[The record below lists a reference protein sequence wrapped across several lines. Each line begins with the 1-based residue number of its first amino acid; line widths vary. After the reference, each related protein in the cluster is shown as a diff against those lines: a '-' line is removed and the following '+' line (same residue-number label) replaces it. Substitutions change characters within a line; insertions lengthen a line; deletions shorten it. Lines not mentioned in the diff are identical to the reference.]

1 MSKSRATKPADA
13 PVSPKPVE
21 ILSASE
27 EVTPT
32 TLSSDDWAFLEKVNT
47 FLFHIQAYAARA
59 KLHGYDDEENEL
71 GKRLMEKAAGRD
83 RPLSHWMA
91 EGTHAGQS
99 GQFSVEQTRLLQE
112 IDTFENFWFPSV
124 RSILQRAI
132 PEESQELFLAAFFKD
147 LTQQP
152 FGPGVLDSVPTL
164 VDRFEE
170 LAKSD
175 APGAREAHRLGTKR
189 GLTAKKIEQV
199 RGLVASARKAL
210 PGSAPASS
218 TTPEQLAKAKK
229 EPLAALQQLKR
240 WYNDFATTFR
250 GVFGTRVQIRLG
262 LTSLRRS
269 VKEETDAAPSEGE
282 SAATPAAPQAGGKSG
297 K

>member
-1 MSKSRATKPADA
+1 MSKPRVTKPANA
-13 PVSPKPVE
+13 PAAPKPVE
-21 ILSASE
+21 ILAASE

-47 FLFHIQAYAARA
+47 FLFHIQAHAARA
-59 KLHGYDDEENEL
+59 RLHGYDDEENEL

-91 EGTHAGQS
+91 EGTHAGQP
-99 GQFSVEQTRLLQE
+99 GQFNAEQTRLLQE
-112 IDTFENFWFPSV
+112 IDSFENFWFPSI
-124 RSILQRAI
+124 RNILQRAI
-132 PEESQELFLAAFFKD
+132 PEEDQELFLAAFFKD

-164 VDRFEE
+164 MARFEE
-170 LAKSD
+170 LAKNK
-175 APGAREAHRLGTKR
+175 APGAKEAHRLGTKR
-189 GLTAKKIEQV
+189 GLTTKKIEQV
-199 RGLVASARKAL
+199 RGLVASARKAM
-210 PGSAPASS
+210 PDSAPSS
-218 TTPEQLAKAKK
+218 SITPEQLAAAKK
-229 EPLAALQQLKR
+229 EQLAALQKLKR

-269 VKEETDAAPSEGE
+269 AKEEGDAAPSDGEG
-282 SAATPAAPQAGGKSG
+282 ATIPVAPQAGGKGG

>member
-1 MSKSRATKPADA
+1 MSKPRVTKPANA
-13 PVSPKPVE
+13 PASPKPVE
-21 ILSASE
+21 VLAASD

-47 FLFHIQAYAARA
+47 FLFHIHAHAARA
-59 KLHGYDDEENEL
+59 RLHGYDDEENEL
-71 GKRLMEKAAGRD
+71 GKHLMEKAAGRD

-91 EGTHAGQS
+91 EATHAGQS
-99 GQFSVEQTRLLQE
+99 GQFSAEQTRLLQE
-112 IDTFENFWFPSV
+112 IDTFENDWFPIL
-124 RSILQRAI
+124 RNILQRAI
-132 PEESQELFLAAFFKD
+132 PEEAQELFLAAFFKD

-175 APGAREAHRLGTKR
+175 APGAREAHTLGTKR
-189 GLTAKKIEQV
+189 GLTAKKIEHI
-199 RGLVASARKAL
+199 RGLVVSARKAM
-210 PGSAPASS
+210 PSSAPASS
-218 TTPEQLAKAKK
+218 ITPEQLAAAKK
-229 EPLAALQQLKR
+229 EQLAALQKLKR

-262 LTSLRRS
+262 LTSMRRS
-269 VKEETDAAPSEGE
+269 LKEEPD
-282 SAATPAAPQAGGKSG
+282 ATPSDGEGAAIPVVPQAGGKGG